1 MIVVSGVLTVDPAHH
16 QRMVELGRTV
26 AEASRAEAGCLE
38 YGVWADPD
46 DPGRF
51 RVFEEWVSQEAL
63 EEHFATP
70 HFAAFGAGLG
80 EVGVQDMAVHRYV
93 DPDKRDLF

>member
-1 MIVVSGVLTVDPAHH
+1 MIVVSGVITVDPSDHDA
-16 QRMVELGRTV
+16 MASAGRVV
-26 AEASRAEAGCLE
+26 AEASRQEAGCLE
-38 YGVWADPD
+38 YGLWVDPD

-70 HFAAFGAGLG
+70 HFAAFGAALG
-80 EVGVQDMAVHRYV
+80 NVTLRDMAVNRYV